1 MLELL
6 NKQKLGCFD
15 GDDLFVATV
24 LGHAAAQA
32 CAKSRRALVLAVA
45 IQVRGYW
52 SFTLLSVPV
61 LAAPVLAVPGQ
72 TECNWQLLPLLVLTG
87 SPFSQVRGKRP
98 PGLWTVAG
106 SRVVGH

>member
-1 MLELL
+1 M
-6 NKQKLGCFD
+6 NVVFRPP
-15 GDDLFVATV
+15 F
-24 LGHAAAQA
+24 AQA
-32 CAKSRRALVLAVA
+32 EAKSEASVAAFQSELAKSRRALVLAVA